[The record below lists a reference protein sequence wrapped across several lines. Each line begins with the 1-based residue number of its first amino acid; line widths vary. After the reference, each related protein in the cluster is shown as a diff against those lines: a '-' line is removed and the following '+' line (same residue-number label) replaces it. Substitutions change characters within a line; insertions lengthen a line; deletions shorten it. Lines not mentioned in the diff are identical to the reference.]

1 TLSAAKR
8 MPDGACCEPKQ
19 CPASGWPYA
28 GPTPRRVALRPRA
41 TPNGRAIVG
50 SRHPDHPTGPLAA
63 DTPER
68 ETRGGGTGEDAVAVR
83 IRFANGFEAPDVEI
97 AQVRDLVVERRSI
110 RQCRTDHHAWHGTQ
124 AAQRREGREA
134 NRAALLWTMR

>member
-1 TLSAAKR
+1 LALAIQITQQVRLQPIRQNAKQEVAGQVR
-8 MPDGACCEPKQ
+8 MRSRSEYVLPT
-19 CPASGWPYA
+19 ASKP
-28 GPTPRRVALRPRA
+28 
-41 TPNGRAIVG
+41 
-50 SRHPDHPTGPLAA
+50 
-63 DTPER
+63 
-68 ETRGGGTGEDAVAVR
+68 
-83 IRFANGFEAPDVEI
+83 PDVEI